1 MDLPAHFGCNEARK
15 MLGIVLHA
23 FLFRR
28 DEQNMI
34 PKRNEGWCDRV
45 TAGERVSRHWFLHRP
60 IWEIRFASKS
70 SILLESG

>member
-1 MDLPAHFGCNEARK
+1 MNLPAHFGCSEARK
-15 MLGIVLHA
+15 VFGIVLHS

-34 PKRNEGWCDRV
+34 PERNEGWCDRV
-45 TAGERVSRHWFLHRP
+45 GRESVSRRDSFFHSP
-60 IWEIRFASKS
+60 IWKIRFASKC